1 MDLFSTILSSL
12 VGDVNIRRTEINI
25 IDVEYE
31 DLTPPTPHEEIIE
44 DWTNGNPN
52 KIKSTENE

>member
-12 VGDVNIRRTEINI
+12 GVLGYEEKTEIM
-25 IDVEYE
+25 DVEYE
-31 DLTPPTPHEEIIE
+31 DITPSILREEIFE

>member
-12 VGDVNIRRTEINI
+12 GVLGYEETTEV

-31 DLTPPTPHEEIIE
+31 DITPPIPHEEIIE